1 MQKTRRKI
9 LVVDDEASIRLLA
22 SSILSE
28 DYIVLK
34 ASDGEEAVS
43 MARSQKPDLILMDI
57 LMPKVD
63 GYSACH
69 AIKRDVVTGV
79 IPVVMVTALGQE
91 LNQKLAE
98 RVGADGYIVKP
109 FSVHDL
115 RGKVAQFLG
124 CSQ

>member
-115 RGKVAQFLG
+115 RGKVAPFLG
-124 CSQ
+124 GSQ